1 MEPKMILS
9 LEKLRTDFKLYR
21 KKDPEIAARIDILL
35 SYSKFELQY
44 AGEINQES
52 KNKHISAFLTSMEMS
67 ERTIQR
73 WKKDYQEKG
82 ADGLGKLK
90 ATGRPPVAIR
100 RRIRRVIEAYRI
112 MYRWGSEVIQAHLKL
127 DHDYTVSRF
136 RIEKFLDDSGLR
148 EKYPCTTVKKQRA
161 EKKKKHTKVVVV
173 KEPGAHTQMDVKY
186 QIHLLGNKAKCYVY
200 NFIDHASNWSFK
212 HPYAAINA
220 RNTKDF
226 MEKIIDVCPF
236 QIARLQTDNG
246 VEFTNKYLSV
256 SDDPKEH
263 LLDEFC
269 NQHEIKH
276 KLIPPGEKELQGLVE
291 RSHRQDDQELFSRI
305 TPLHLDEFRDQLQDF
320 TNQRNRKRRFKK
332 LSWMTPDQWLENN
345 LIRNIVII
353 LYWKKILED
362 FIKEETRLNNRTE
375 IEEIADTL
383 KENRNRAFKV
393 IKLAEAKNIKRN
405 KKSLKSQTEEDS
417 KDFNINDENDE
428 KVAA

>member
-1 MEPKMILS
+1 MILS
-9 LEKLRTDFKLYR
+9 LEKLRSDFKLYR
-21 KKDPEIAARIDILL
+21 KKDPEIAARLDILL

-44 AGEINQES
+44 SGDLNQES
-52 KNKHISAFLTSMEMS
+52 KNKHITAFLTSMKIS

-100 RRIRRVIEAYRI
+100 RRIKRVIEAYRK
-112 MYRWGSEVIQAHLKL
+112 MYRWGSEVIQAHLNL
-127 DHDYTVSRF
+127 DHNYVISKF
-136 RIEKFLDDSGLR
+136 KIEKFLDDSGLR
-148 EKYPCTTVKKQRA
+148 EKYPCSTVKKQRA

-173 KEPGAHTQMDVKY
+173 NNPGAHTQMDVKY
-186 QIHLLGNKAKCYVY
+186 QTHLLGNKTKCYVY

-212 HPYAAINA
+212 YPYAAINA
-220 RNTKDF
+220 RNTKNF
-226 MEKIIDVCPF
+226 MEKIIEVCPF
-236 QIARLQTDNG
+236 EISRLQTDNG

-269 NQHEIKH
+269 NQYAINH

-305 TPLHLDEFRDQLQDF
+305 TPFHLDEFIGQLQEF
-320 TNQRNRKRRFKK
+320 ATQRNDRRRFKK
-332 LSWMTPDQWLENN
+332 LSWMTPDQWLENY
-345 LIRNIVII
+345 LIRNIVIM
-353 LYWKKILED
+353 LYWKNKQED
-362 FIKEETRLNNRTE
+362 VTREENRLKNRTE
-375 IEEIADTL
+375 IEEIAEIL
-383 KENRNRAFKV
+383 KENRDRAFR
-393 IKLAEAKNIKRN
+393 IIQINESNAIRN
-405 KKSLKSQTEEDS
+405 KVSVKAQIEEPS
-417 KDFNINDENDE
+417 KDFNINDVKDE

>member
-9 LEKLRTDFKLYR
+9 LEKLRSDFKAYR

-44 AGEINQES
+44 AGDINQES
-52 KNKHISAFLTSMEMS
+52 KNKHITAFLTSMEMS

-100 RRIRRVIEAYRI
+100 PRIRRVIEAYRK
-112 MYRWGSEVIQAHLKL
+112 MYRWGSEVIQAHLKH
-127 DHDYTVSRF
+127 DHNYVVSEF
-136 RIEKFLDDSGLR
+136 KIEKFLDDSGLR
-148 EKYPCTTVKKQRA
+148 EKYPCTTIKKQKA
-161 EKKKKHTKVVVV
+161 EKKKKHTKIVVVDN
-173 KEPGAHTQMDVKY
+173 PGAHTQLDVKY
-186 QIHLLGNKAKCYVY
+186 QTHLLGNKAKCYVY

-220 RNTKDF
+220 GNTKNF
-226 MEKIIDVCPF
+226 MERLMEVCPF
-236 QIARLQTDNG
+236 EIWRLQTDNG

-269 NQHEIKH
+269 NQYNIRHR
-276 KLIPPGEKELQGLVE
+276 LIPPGEKELQGLVE

-305 TPLHLDEFRDQLQDF
+305 TPFHLDEFTGQLQAF
-320 TNQRNRKRRFKK
+320 TNQRNAQRRFKK
-332 LSWMTPDQWLENN
+332 LNWQTPDQWLENYLTVSLATILLYSPPN
-345 LIRNIVII
+345 NGVSQCSRSVAEIINIERYKLSIEAQH
-353 LYWKKILED
+353 KDKSQD
-362 FIKEETRLNNRTE
+362 F
-375 IEEIADTL
+375 
-383 KENRNRAFKV
+383 
-393 IKLAEAKNIKRN
+393 AKNDVN
-405 KKSLKSQTEEDS
+405 SG
-417 KDFNINDENDE
+417 

>member
-52 KNKHISAFLTSMEMS
+52 KNKHITAFLTSMEIS

-100 RRIRRVIEAYRI
+100 RRIRRVIEANRK

-127 DHDYTVSRF
+127 DHNYTVSRS

-148 EKYPCTTVKKQRA
+148 KKYPCTTIKKQRA
-161 EKKKKHTKVVVV
+161 EKKKKHTRVVVV
-173 KEPGAHTQMDVKY
+173 NDPGAHTQLDVKY
-186 QIHLLGNKAKCYVY
+186 QTHLLGNKAKCYVY

-236 QIARLQTDNG
+236 QIYRLQTDNG

-269 NQHEIKH
+269 NQYDIKH

-305 TPLHLDEFRDQLQDF
+305 APFHLDEFKGLLQDF
-320 TNQRNRKRRFKK
+320 TNQRNDKRRFKK
-332 LSWMTPDQWLENN
+332 LNWKTPDQWLENYLTVSLATILFYSPPNNGASQCSRSVAEIIN
-345 LIRNIVII
+345 LERYKLSIEAQH
-353 LYWKKILED
+353 ED
-362 FIKEETRLNNRTE
+362 
-375 IEEIADTL
+375 IA
-383 KENRNRAFKV
+383 
-393 IKLAEAKNIKRN
+393 
-405 KKSLKSQTEEDS
+405 Q
-417 KDFNINDENDE
+417 DFAENDVNTG